1 MGPSSD
7 LGWAL
12 GTRLGNGRGQV
23 FLENYGCLTLPEFG
37 GRALA
42 WVKTQPEEQRGS
54 MPTWNLFCFLE
65 S

>member
-12 GTRLGNGRGQV
+12 GTRLGDGRGQV
-23 FLENYGCLTLPEFG
+23 FLTNYGCLTLPEFS

-42 WVKTQPEEQRGS
+42 WVKAQPEEQRGLMLNRNPFS
-54 MPTWNLFCFLE
+54 LLE
-65 S
+65 V